1 MASTPLAAPFFARL
15 TPARIST
22 GTKMLLIL
30 TAALLPLGLIALFAS
45 IQSAHA
51 KQAQREADARVV
63 ATAEAR
69 QIDIL
74 LLRGASMIR
83 ANLTGPAPS
92 GATCRTLLDR
102 DQLSFDSH
110 LKLALF
116 RQDGSLA
123 CATRGFAG
131 AARLPRPYLP
141 GVEATLL
148 PGDAGLR
155 FTVPA
160 ANGSYGIGEIP
171 IALLRR
177 VLATDG
183 SQGIVLGQGTTRIV
197 ISSVGRT
204 SALVR
209 RVQVTAPAASGQI
222 RLQLNAVANPVSAVE
237 VLLVLLPLLMWAAAA
252 AISWVVLDQLLVRP
266 LRQLQ
271 RAIAIYQPGDGPL
284 VLPRITTPAEEI
296 RALGEALESTAAQLV
311 ARELE
316 LEEGL
321 SHQVRLTRE
330 VHHRV
335 KNNLQVVASLI
346 NLHARGTEGE
356 VAAAY
361 ASIQRRVD
369 ALAVVHR
376 NHYAELE
383 ENRGVALRS
392 IIAELTANLRAT
404 APPSAAHLTITL
416 DMIPAFVTQDVAV
429 PVAFL
434 VTEIVEL
441 VMNCDPTGTVAILLI
456 EEEGPDRAVLSIE
469 ARTLGEQICETHSGR
484 ARFERIVTG
493 LARQL
498 RSHLDYDGAIG
509 RYQVAIA
516 ITPDMAAPKKI

>member
-1 MASTPLAAPFFARL
+1 MASTPSAAPFFARL
-15 TPARIST
+15 APERFST
-22 GTKMLLIL
+22 GTKMLFIL

-45 IQSAHA
+45 IQSAHG
-51 KQAQREADARVV
+51 KQAQREDDARVI

-74 LLRGASMIR
+74 LLRAAGLLR
-83 ANLTGPAPS
+83 ANLTGPDPE
-92 GATCRTLLDR
+92 GAACRVLLQR
-102 DQLSFDSH
+102 DQESFGAPVN
-110 LKLALF
+110 LALF
-116 RQDGSLA
+116 HGDGTLA
-123 CATRGFAG
+123 CATRGFNAAG
-131 AARLPRPYLP
+131 LP
-141 GVEATLL
+141 GPRTAGVDASLL
-148 PGDAGLR
+148 AGNAGMR

-160 ANGSYGIGEIP
+160 TNGTYGVGEVP
-171 IALLRR
+171 APMLRR
-177 VLATDG
+177 VLAADSNQGITLSQDG
-183 SQGIVLGQGTTRIV
+183 SKLIVSRI
-197 ISSVGRT
+197 GRG
-204 SALVR
+204 SPLAR
-209 RVQVTAPAASGQI
+209 RVMVTAPAASGQI
-222 RLQLNAVANPVSAVE
+222 ALHLTVMASPISAVE
-237 VLLVLLPLLMWAAAA
+237 ILLVLLPLLMWAASA
-252 AISWVVLDQLLVRP
+252 AICWVVLDQLLVRP
-266 LRQLQ
+266 LRQMQ
-271 RAIAIYQPGDGPL
+271 RAIDSYHPGEGPL
-284 VLPRITTPAEEI
+284 ILPRISTPAEEI
-296 RALGEALESTAAQLV
+296 RALGEALESTAGQLV

-346 NLHARGTEGE
+346 NLHARGTDGE

-392 IIAELTANLRAT
+392 IVAELTANLRAT
-404 APPSAAHLTITL
+404 APTHAQHLHITL
-416 DMIPAFVTQDVAV
+416 DIIPAFISQDVAV

-441 VMNCDPTGTVAILLI
+441 VMICDPKGSIAISLTPGTTP
-456 EEEGPDRAVLSIE
+456 ERAVLTIASP
-469 ARTLGEQICETHSGR
+469 RLGEDICELHPGR

-498 RSHLDYDGAIG
+498 RSHLDYDGAAG
-509 RYQVAIA
+509 RYQVEIT
-516 ITPDMAAPKKI
+516 ITPDSLAAPKS

>member
-1 MASTPLAAPFFARL
+1 MASTPSAAPFFARL
-15 TPARIST
+15 APDRFST
-22 GTKMLLIL
+22 GTKMLFIL

-45 IQSAHA
+45 IQSAHN
-51 KQAQREADARVV
+51 KQAQREGDARVI

-74 LLRGASMIR
+74 LLRAAGLLR
-83 ANLTGPAPS
+83 ANLTGPEPDSA
-92 GATCRTLLDR
+92 ACYALLRR
-102 DQLSFDSH
+102 DQDSFRAPVN
-110 LKLALF
+110 LALF
-116 RQDGSLA
+116 HADGTLA
-123 CATRGFAG
+123 CATPGFEAIG
-131 AARLPRPYLP
+131 LPHPRTAA
-141 GVEATLL
+141 VEAGLL
-148 PGDAGLR
+148 AGEAGMR

-160 ANGSYGIGEIP
+160 ANGAYGVGEIP
-171 IALLRR
+171 APMLRNVLAADSNQGITLDQDGRKLVVSRVPRGSPLARR
-177 VLATDG
+177 VT
-183 SQGIVLGQGTTRIV
+183 VTT
-197 ISSVGRT
+197 
-204 SALVR
+204 
-209 RVQVTAPAASGQI
+209 PAASGQI
-222 RLQLNAVANPVSAVE
+222 ALHLTVMASPVSAVE
-237 VLLVLLPLLMWAAAA
+237 ILLVLLPLLMWAASA
-252 AISWVVLDQLLVRP
+252 AICWVVLDQLLVRP
-266 LRQLQ
+266 LRQMQ
-271 RAIAIYQPGDGPL
+271 RAIDSYHPGEGPL
-284 VLPRITTPAEEI
+284 MLPRISTPAEEI
-296 RALGEALESTAAQLV
+296 RALGEALESTAGQLV

-346 NLHARGTEGE
+346 NLHARGTDGE

-392 IIAELTANLRAT
+392 IVAELTANLRAT
-404 APPSAAHLTITL
+404 APAHAQHLHITL
-416 DMIPAFVTQDVAV
+416 DIIPAFISQDVAV

-441 VMNCDPTGTVAILLI
+441 VMICDPTGTVAISLTPASAPARAILAI
-456 EEEGPDRAVLSIE
+456 ESRQ
-469 ARTLGEQICETHSGR
+469 LGEDICELHPGR

-498 RSHLDYDGAIG
+498 RSHLDYDGAAG
-509 RYQVAIA
+509 RYQVEIS
-516 ITPDMAAPKKI
+516 ITPDSLAAKKS

>member
-1 MASTPLAAPFFARL
+1 MASTPSAAPFFARL
-15 TPARIST
+15 APDRFST

-45 IQSAHA
+45 IQSANA
-51 KQAQREADARVV
+51 KQKQREADAQVI

-74 LLRGASMIR
+74 LLRGSGMLR
-83 ANLTGPAPS
+83 ANLTGPEPDTR
-92 GATCRTLLDR
+92 TCETLLQR
-102 DQLSFDSH
+102 DQQAFGAPIN
-110 LKLALF
+110 LALF
-116 RQDGSLA
+116 HADGTLA
-123 CATRGFAG
+123 CATPKFDTAG
-131 AARLPRPYLP
+131 LAPPRSA
-141 GVEATLL
+141 GVDTILL
-148 PGDAGLR
+148 PNEAGLR
-155 FTVPA
+155 FATPA
-160 ANGSYGIGEIP
+160 ANGTYGVGEIP
-171 IALLRR
+171 ATMLRN
-177 VLATDG
+177 VLATDPN
-183 SQGIVLGQGTTRIV
+183 QGIILTQPGRKLA
-197 ISSVGRT
+197 ISTIGKASP
-204 SALVR
+204 LVR
-209 RVQVTAPAASGQI
+209 RVMVTAPAASGQ
-222 RLQLNAVANPVSAVE
+222 VALHLTVLASPISAVE
-237 VLLVLLPLLMWAAAA
+237 ILLVLLPLLMWAAAA

-266 LRQLQ
+266 LRQMQ
-271 RAIAIYQPGDGPL
+271 RAIDRYHPGEGPL
-284 VLPRITTPAEEI
+284 ILPRISTPAEEI
-296 RALGEALESTAAQLV
+296 RALGEALESTAGQLV
-311 ARELE
+311 AREQE

-346 NLHARGTEGE
+346 NLHARGTDGD

-392 IIAELTANLRAT
+392 IVAELTANLRAT
-404 APPSAAHLTITL
+404 APAHAQHLGITL
-416 DMIPAFVTQDVAV
+416 DIIPAFISQDVAV

-441 VMNCDPTGTVAILLI
+441 VMNCDPNGAVAISLTQADA
-456 EEEGPDRAVLSIE
+456 PDRAILTIE
-469 ARTLGEQICETHSGR
+469 SRRLGEDACELHPQR

-498 RSHLDYDGAIG
+498 RSHLDYDGEAG
-509 RYQVAIA
+509 RYQVEIA
-516 ITPDMAAPKKI
+516 ITPDSLTAKKA

>member
-1 MASTPLAAPFFARL
+1 MASTPSAAPFFARL
-15 TPARIST
+15 APDRFST
-22 GTKMLLIL
+22 GTKMLFIL

-45 IQSAHA
+45 IQSAHS
-51 KQAQREADARVV
+51 KQAQREADARVI

-74 LLRGASMIR
+74 LLRAAGLLR
-83 ANLTGPAPS
+83 ANLAGLGPDD
-92 GATCRTLLDR
+92 GACHALLRR
-102 DQLSFDSH
+102 DQGSFGAPVN
-110 LKLALF
+110 LALF
-116 RQDGSLA
+116 HADGTLA
-123 CATRGFAG
+123 CATRGFDAIGLPHPRDAG
-131 AARLPRPYLP
+131 VDV
-141 GVEATLL
+141 GLL
-148 PGDAGLR
+148 PGEAGMR

-160 ANGSYGIGEIP
+160 TNGTYGVGEIP
-171 IALLRR
+171 APMLRHVLAADSNQGIQLSHDGQNLMISKIGRESPLARR
-177 VLATDG
+177 VM
-183 SQGIVLGQGTTRIV
+183 VV
-197 ISSVGRT
+197 
-204 SALVR
+204 
-209 RVQVTAPAASGQI
+209 APAASGQI
-222 RLQLNAVANPVSAVE
+222 ALHLTVMASPISAVE
-237 VLLVLLPLLMWAAAA
+237 ILLVLLPLLMWAASA
-252 AISWVVLDQLLVRP
+252 AICWVVLDQLLVRP
-266 LRQLQ
+266 LRQMQ
-271 RAIAIYQPGDGPL
+271 RAIDSYHPGEGPL
-284 VLPRITTPAEEI
+284 ILPRISTPAEEI
-296 RALGEALESTAAQLV
+296 RALGEALESTAGQLV

-346 NLHARGTEGE
+346 NLHARGTEGD

-392 IIAELTANLRAT
+392 IVAELTANLRAT
-404 APPSAAHLTITL
+404 APAHAQHLTITL
-416 DMIPAFVTQDVAV
+416 DIIPAFISQDVAV

-441 VMNCDPTGTVAILLI
+441 VMICDPSGTVAISLTQAKT
-456 EEEGPDRAVLSIE
+456 PDRAILTIQSKRL
-469 ARTLGEQICETHSGR
+469 ADDLCERHPGR

-498 RSHLDYDGAIG
+498 RSHLDYDSTAG
-509 RYQVAIA
+509 RYQVEIA
-516 ITPDMAAPKKI
+516 ITPDSLAEKKS

>member
-1 MASTPLAAPFFARL
+1 MASTPAAAPFFARL
-15 TPARIST
+15 APDRFST
-22 GTKMLLIL
+22 GMKMLLIL

-51 KQAQREADARVV
+51 KQAQREADARVI
-63 ATAEAR
+63 AIAEAR

-74 LLRGASMIR
+74 LLRGAGMLR
-83 ANLTGPAPS
+83 ANLTGPEPD
-92 GATCRTLLDR
+92 GRTCRTLLDR
-102 DQLSFDSH
+102 DRASFDAPIN
-110 LKLALF
+110 LALF
-116 RQDGSLA
+116 YADGTLA
-123 CATRGFAG
+123 CATPRFDVASLTAPRSAG
-131 AARLPRPYLP
+131 VDAS
-141 GVEATLL
+141 LL
-148 PGDAGLR
+148 PNGAGLR

-160 ANGSYGIGEIP
+160 ANGTYGVGEIP
-171 IALLRR
+171 ADMMRR
-177 VLATDG
+177 VLATEAN
-183 SQGIVLGQGTTRIV
+183 QGILLTQRHRQLV
-197 ISSVGRT
+197 ISSVGKA
-204 SALVR
+204 SPLVR
-209 RVQVTAPAASGQI
+209 RVLVTAPAASGQI
-222 RLQLNAVANPVSAVE
+222 AVHLTVLASPISAVE
-237 VLLVLLPLLMWAAAA
+237 ILLVLLPLLMWAAAA

-266 LRQLQ
+266 LRQMQ
-271 RAIAIYQPGDGPL
+271 RAIDSYHPGEGPL
-284 VLPRITTPAEEI
+284 ILPRISTPAEEI
-296 RALGEALESTAAQLV
+296 RALGEALESTAGQLV

-346 NLHARGTEGE
+346 NLHARGTDGD

-392 IIAELTANLRAT
+392 IVAELTANLRAT
-404 APPSAAHLTITL
+404 APPQAQHLNITL
-416 DMIPAFVTQDVAV
+416 DIIPAFISQDVAV

-441 VMNCDPTGTVAILLI
+441 VMNCDPAGLVAISLV
-456 EEEGPDRAVLSIE
+456 EAGTPDRAILTVQSK
-469 ARTLGEQICETHSGR
+469 RLGEEICETHPAR

-498 RSHLDYDGAIG
+498 RSHLDYDGALG
-509 RYQVAIA
+509 RYQVEIA
-516 ITPDMAAPKKI
+516 ITPDSLTPKKS

>member
-1 MASTPLAAPFFARL
+1 MASTPPAAPFFARL
-15 TPARIST
+15 APDRFST

-51 KQAQREADARVV
+51 KQKQRETDAQVI

-74 LLRGASMIR
+74 LLRGAGMLR
-83 ANLTGPAPS
+83 ANLTGPEPDPPGCS
-92 GATCRTLLDR
+92 TLLRR
-102 DQLSFDSH
+102 DQAAFGAPIN
-110 LKLALF
+110 LALF
-116 RQDGSLA
+116 HADGTLV
-123 CATRGFAG
+123 CATVNFKATGLAAPHTAG
-131 AARLPRPYLP
+131 VDAR
-141 GVEATLL
+141 LL
-148 PGDAGLR
+148 PGEAGLR
-155 FTVPA
+155 FTAPA
-160 ANGSYGIGEIP
+160 TSGTYGVGEIP
-171 IALLRR
+171 ADMLRH
-177 VLATDG
+177 VLATDAN
-183 SQGIVLGQGTTRIV
+183 QGILLTQPGGKLV
-197 ISSVGRT
+197 ISSVGKP
-204 SALVR
+204 SPLVR
-209 RVQVTAPAASGQI
+209 RVTVTAPAASGQI
-222 RLQLNAVANPVSAVE
+222 ALHLTVLANPISAVE
-237 VLLVLLPLLMWAAAA
+237 ILLVLLPLLMWAAAA

-266 LRQLQ
+266 LRQMQ
-271 RAIAIYQPGDGPL
+271 RAIDSYHPGEGPL
-284 VLPRITTPAEEI
+284 ILPRISTPAEEI
-296 RALGEALESTAAQLV
+296 RALGEALESTAGQLV
-311 ARELE
+311 AREQE
-316 LEEGL
+316 LEQGL

-346 NLHARGTEGE
+346 NLHARGTEGD

-404 APPSAAHLTITL
+404 APASAQHLNITL
-416 DMIPAFVTQDVAV
+416 DIIPAFISQDVAV

-441 VMNCDPTGTVAILLI
+441 VMNCDPAGIVAISLI
-456 EEEGPDRAVLSIE
+456 QASTPDHAILTIE
-469 ARTLGEQICETHSGR
+469 SKRLGEDVCELHPGR

-498 RSHLDYDGAIG
+498 RSHLEYDGATG
-509 RYQVAIA
+509 RYQVEIAIA
-516 ITPDMAAPKKI
+516 PDSLAAKKS